1 MSVMSNDIDK
11 RTFADH
17 LRMYMDSHNLTFR
30 EAELMCGLG
39 KSTIFYLQK
48 NKREPT
54 NRTLNLLSEGFDV
67 NVRNWLPK
75 WEWSRDE

>member
-1 MSVMSNDIDK
+1 MRVMSNDIDK

-30 EAELMCGLG
+30 EAEEMCGLG

-48 NKREPT
+48 AKREPT
-54 NRTLNLLSEGFDV
+54 RRTLQLLSKGYGVDASK
-67 NVRNWLPK
+67 WLSK
-75 WEWSRDE
+75 WEWADDE